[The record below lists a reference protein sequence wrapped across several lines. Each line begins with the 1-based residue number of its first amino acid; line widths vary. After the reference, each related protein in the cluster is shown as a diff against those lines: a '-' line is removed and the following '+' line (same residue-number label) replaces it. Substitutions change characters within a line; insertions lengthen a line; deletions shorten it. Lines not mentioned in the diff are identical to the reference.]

1 MRYLL
6 LLLALTGSVIAQA
19 QQALDKADALL
30 LDNQAIAALA
40 CLDSALT
47 NASAESLRQQLNIK
61 KAEAFIT
68 IQEYKEASTLLN
80 TIREGNPTGITL
92 ARLQTIEGMLALY
105 EGRNDVA
112 EENLLQAHK
121 QFEDAGASNTLDAAK
136 AVATLGLVYYNNGKS
151 SQAEEQLLMA
161 LSIRTKLL
169 PEDHELMAASY
180 NDLGL
185 IYSSI
190 DQDKALGYYEKALT
204 IYTALHGKSHSKIAI
219 NYTNTG
225 VLYQNLE
232 LYGDAINN
240 LETALSIWN
249 GLPQASSRRAFVLY
263 QLGYTYQ
270 RMKNS
275 KTAEIYLKQSLTEY
289 RKSYGEKHPDIAN
302 VLNVLGNLKKSMGAY
317 DTALVIFQQALQSN
331 LKNFKSS
338 NVMDV
343 PLTIDYYNG
352 NYLLYSLMFKAQTF
366 ESRHFGK
373 TLKFSDLEVALRH
386 LLVCDTLIDKLR
398 QQSNREADK
407 IMLGTVANE
416 VYADG
421 VRIASHMS
429 EVAFT
434 KRKEY
439 REQAFYFAEKSKSA
453 VLLEAISDV
462 NAKSFAGIP
471 SSLLEIEQQL
481 KTSIS
486 LCNQK
491 LSQKP
496 NQEEEG
502 YLREMLFSLNKEYE
516 TFTNSLEQKYPE
528 YYNLKFNTSTPSIE
542 ALQKLLDPGTALLS
556 YFIDDSKPA
565 IETRLYLF
573 LITQKKLT
581 ITSHP
586 LDKNFN
592 KLLTGFRNAIY
603 YNDPATLQKVG
614 LTLGQLLLPNI
625 PAACKSLVIFPTGRL
640 GVIPFEALLTKKPKT
655 DSDVPFLIRKYAVRY
670 EFSASLALQKK
681 SAGGVLDKSS
691 ILLCAPIT
699 FSEKDNLSDL
709 PGTAAEVSSI
719 AKLFDD
725 ANSTQKILTNAN
737 ANEGTIKSD
746 ELKNY
751 KLLHFA
757 THGVVDEVNPELSRI
772 YLKNTGESED
782 GYLYSGEIYNLQ
794 LKASLVTLSACQTG
808 LGKISKGE
816 GVIGLSRALVY
827 AGAKNIIVSYW
838 SVADQSTAE
847 LMTNF
852 YRELLQPSSTLHT
865 SLQKVKLDM
874 LNSKNYSAPYYWAP
888 FVLLGF

>member
-1 MRYLL
+1 MRLL
-6 LLLALTGSVIAQA
+6 LLLISLIGSILAQA
-19 QQALDKADALL
+19 QSVLDKADALL
-30 LDNQAIAALA
+30 LDSQPTVAITL
-40 CLDSALT
+40 LDSVLNNTNVLT
-47 NASAESLRQQLNIK
+47 LRQQLNIK
-61 KAEAFIT
+61 KAEALI
-68 IQEYKEASTLLN
+68 ASQQYNQAAILLK
-80 TIREGNPTGITL
+80 TIREENPSGLASAELHIT
-92 ARLQTIEGMLALY
+92 EGMLALY
-105 EGRNDVA
+105 EGRNEQA
-112 EENLLQAHK
+112 EERLLQADK
-121 QFEDAGASNTLDAAK
+121 LLEELDAFNSLTAAK
-136 AVATLGLVYYNNGKS
+136 SVATLGLVYYNGGKI

-161 LSIRTKLL
+161 LRIRSKLL
-169 PEDHELMAASY
+169 PENHELIAASY

-185 IYSSI
+185 VYSST
-190 DQDKALGYYEKALT
+190 DPDKALTYYEKALP
-204 IYTALHGKSHSKIAI
+204 IYTTLHGKNHSKIAI

-240 LETALSIWN
+240 LETALTIWN
-249 GLPQASSRRAFVLY
+249 TLPQSSARKAFVLY

-270 RMKNS
+270 RMNNG
-275 KTAEIYLKQSLTEY
+275 KTAESYLKQSLAEY
-289 RKSYGEKHPDIAN
+289 KKSYGENHPDIAN
-302 VLNVLGNLKKSMGAY
+302 VLNVLGNLKKSSDQY
-317 DTALVIFQQALQSN
+317 DTALVIFHQALRSN
-331 LKNFKSS
+331 LKKFNSS
-338 NVMDV
+338 LVKDV
-343 PLTIDYYNG
+343 PTNTDYYNG

-366 ESRHFGK
+366 EARHFGK
-373 TLKFSDLEVALRH
+373 TLKFSDLEAALQH
-386 LLVCDTLIDKLR
+386 VKVCDTLIDKLR

-407 IMLGTVANE
+407 ITLGIVANE

-429 EVAFT
+429 EVAFSN
-434 KRKEY
+434 RKKY
-439 REQAFYFAEKSKSA
+439 REQAFYFAEKSKAA

-471 SSLLEIEQQL
+471 TSLLETEQQL
-481 KTSIS
+481 KASIS
-486 LCNQK
+486 LCTQK

-496 NQEEEG
+496 NEDEEN
-502 YLREMLFSLNKEYE
+502 YLRETLFGLNKEYE
-516 TFTNSLEQKYPE
+516 TFTNSLEKQYPE
-528 YYNLKFNTSTPSIE
+528 YYNLKFNTSTPSLSE
-542 ALQKLLDPGTALLS
+542 LQELLSPDAAMLS

-565 IETRLYLF
+565 SETRLYLF
-573 LITQKKLT
+573 LITDKKLSLT
-581 ITSHP
+581 PHR

-614 LTLGQLLLPNI
+614 LTLGKLLLPNI
-625 PAACKSLVIFPTGRL
+625 PAACKELIIFPTGRL
-640 GVIPFEALLTKKPKT
+640 GVIPFEALLTKKTKSNYDLPY
-655 DSDVPFLIRKYAVRY
+655 LIRKYAVRY

-681 SAGGVLDKSS
+681 YAPALDKSS

-699 FSEKDNLSDL
+699 FDPKDNLSDL
-709 PGTAAEVSSI
+709 PGTAAEVNSI
-719 AKLFDD
+719 ARLFDSN
-725 ANSTQKILTNAN
+725 NSSQKILTNEA
-737 ANEGTIKSD
+737 ANEASVKSG

-757 THGVVDEVNPELSRI
+757 THGMVDEVHPELSRI
-772 YLKNTGESED
+772 YLQQSGENED

-794 LKASLVTLSACQTG
+794 LNASLVTLSACQTG

-852 YRELLQPSSTLHT
+852 YRELLLPKATLSS

-874 LNSKNYSAPYYWAP
+874 LQNSTYSAPYYWAP
-888 FVLLGF
+888 FVLIGF